1 MKYIDITLVL
11 WWHCF
16 IITRKLRIK
25 IIVGLILNIMPCYK
39 ILILHRHQLSYVAC
53 FFILVFAFLHQH
65 TNNFPLYT
73 LTQFATPFVYN
84 VKAGYIDFDKCISL
98 EDIEGHRQSNEM
110 CRYSLEYYGLQLG
123 NIVRPV
129 KRFSTLKTQK
139 SF

>member
-84 VKAGYIDFDKCISL
+84 VKAGDIDFDKCISF
-98 EDIEGHRQSNEM
+98 EYIEGHRQSNEI
-110 CRYSLEYYGLQLG
+110 CRYSLEHYGLQLVILYVSSKG
-123 NIVRPV
+123 
-129 KRFSTLKTQK
+129 FLLLKTQN